1 MDINEIIGKLKAQ
14 FGNSL
19 DVNKVKEMFKGQDL
33 SKFSMSDII
42 ARVKSGGAIL
52 GDLDGDGKVESPWEE
67 IKGKAS
73 DMFGGLF
80 GKKK

>member
-1 MDINEIIGKLKAQ
+1 MDINDVISKLKAQ

-33 SKFSMSDII
+33 SNFSMADII

-73 DMFGGLF
+73 SMFGGLF